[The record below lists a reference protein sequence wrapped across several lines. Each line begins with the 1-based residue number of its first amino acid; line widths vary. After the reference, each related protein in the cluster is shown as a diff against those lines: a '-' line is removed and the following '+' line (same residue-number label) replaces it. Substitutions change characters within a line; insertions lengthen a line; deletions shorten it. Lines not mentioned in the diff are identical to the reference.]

1 MVMKNPETLFTK
13 EEQERIEQT
22 VIAAEGK
29 TSGEIVPMIVS
40 ASGRYAEAELAGV
53 VFGLIMGTMM
63 ELIWHD
69 PWGQVHAYIGWPMVG
84 AILGYAAARIPALKR
99 RILPQ
104 RRIAEA
110 VHLRSLAAFAGQGL
124 HHTRDET
131 GILLFASLLEH
142 RVVVLADRGI
152 DSKVEPGTWQTVVDT
167 ITQGLERGK
176 ACDGFCKAI
185 ERCGDILAVHFP
197 AQKNDQN
204 ELANKLVTESN

>member
-104 RRIAEA
+104 RRIAGSPKPCICVASRRLPAKAYTTPE
-110 VHLRSLAAFAGQGL
+110 
-124 HHTRDET
+124 TR
-131 GILLFASLLEH
+131 
-142 RVVVLADRGI
+142 R
-152 DSKVEPGTWQTVVDT
+152 
-167 ITQGLERGK
+167 
-176 ACDGFCKAI
+176 GFCSSPP
-185 ERCGDILAVHFP
+185 C
-197 AQKNDQN
+197 
-204 ELANKLVTESN
+204 